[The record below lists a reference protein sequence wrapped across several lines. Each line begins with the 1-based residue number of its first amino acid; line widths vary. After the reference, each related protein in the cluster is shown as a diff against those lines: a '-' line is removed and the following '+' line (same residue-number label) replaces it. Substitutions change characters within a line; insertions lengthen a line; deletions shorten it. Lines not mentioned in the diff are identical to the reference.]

1 MACANFAMDV
11 IEGSS
16 GRRDGEGDEG
26 LLIKHYRVSE
36 LIPSPKLPLHR
47 LLKREPAVWA
57 AVQISSGVLSVGIG
71 VMFAASFGIA
81 DLLLTLFRVPIVS
94 GVLFLFT
101 GVLSMLLYRHPTLL
115 QMCFQANIFCLA
127 MAMLG
132 AVLLCVDL
140 GGKKTHVKS
149 NDESGSELYHQVE
162 SLVLC
167 VTLLDMLISFVLVLL
182 ICAEKR
188 RQEKK

>member
-16 GRRDGEGDEG
+16 GRREGEGDEG

-57 AVQISSGVLSVGIG
+57 AVQVSSGVLSVGIG

-94 GVLFLFT
+94 GVL
-101 GVLSMLLYRHPTLL
+101 
-115 QMCFQANIFCLA
+115 MCFQANIFCLV
-127 MAMLG
+127 MATIG

-140 GGKKTHVKS
+140 GGKKPHVKS
-149 NDESGSELYHQVE
+149 NDERTHYGYYQNNMQSDERGSELYHQV
-162 SLVLC
+162 
-167 VTLLDMLISFVLVLL
+167 
-182 ICAEKR
+182 
-188 RQEKK
+188 